1 MTASLSA
8 PVAAESAPEA
18 IDLNQFLALPE
29 TQPASEFINGK
40 IIQKPMPQ
48 GEHSTLQADLVA
60 AINAVLKQR
69 KIARAYTELRCTF
82 GDRAIVPDLS
92 VFQWNRIPRNATTG
106 RVANQFLIPPDWAI
120 EILSP
125 KQASLGII
133 DKLLHCAQHGTQ
145 MGWLIDPDQN
155 GVLTINHDC
164 QISVFRDANDRLP
177 VPEFAAEFQLTLGQL
192 FDWLAVD

>member
-8 PVAAESAPEA
+8 PAAAESAPEA
-18 IDLNQFLALPE
+18 IDLNQFLALPD

-82 GDRAIVPDLS
+82 GDRAIVPDL
-92 VFQWNRIPRNATTG
+92 QPLPR
-106 RVANQFLIPPDWAI
+106 
-120 EILSP
+120 
-125 KQASLGII
+125 
-133 DKLLHCAQHGTQ
+133 
-145 MGWLIDPDQN
+145 
-155 GVLTINHDC
+155 TIST
-164 QISVFRDANDRLP
+164 I
-177 VPEFAAEFQLTLGQL
+177 
-192 FDWLAVD
+192 

>member
-8 PVAAESAPEA
+8 PAAAESGPEA
-18 IDLNQFLALPE
+18 IDLKQFLELPDTE
-29 TQPASEFINGK
+29 PASEFLDGK

-48 GEHSTLQADLVA
+48 GEHSTLQADLVT

-82 GDRAIVPDLS
+82 GKRAIVPDLS
-92 VFQWNRIPRNATTG
+92 VFQWDRIPRNATTG

-145 MGWLIDPDQN
+145 MGWLIDPAQ
-155 GVLTINHDC
+155 GAILTINRDC
-164 QISVFRDANDRLP
+164 QIAVFRQPGDRLP
-177 VPEFAAEFQLTLGQL
+177 VPDFAADFQLTVREL
-192 FDWLAVD
+192 FDWLTV

>member
-18 IDLNQFLALPE
+18 IDLNQFLALPD

-82 GDRAIVPDLS
+82 GGQAIVPDLS
-92 VFQWNRIPRNATTG
+92 VFLWDRIPRNATTG